1 VLVCVVVGVAGYL
14 LVVEPFL
21 LRGWTVG
28 WIAGTLALAFAI
40 RAVLKSAFPREAYV
54 VPDPIPFRKLGEGG
68 FVQVGG
74 ASVQVRA
81 LFVIAVAI
89 GLALGSVWLLR
100 RTRLGWGLRAIVE
113 DVEGARL
120 VGVPVDFLVPIA
132 FGLVGGLAAL
142 AAIVASP
149 SAPVT
154 LDTWPLVG
162 VKALAAAVVVR
173 FALPWPAFGAGLAL
187 GLGEA
192 ALAELSLGAFR
203 LEPGWAAVAPLVL
216 VVVVLAVRPPAE
228 ALDERE

>member
-1 VLVCVVVGVAGYL
+1 
-14 LVVEPFL
+14 
-21 LRGWTVG
+21 
-28 WIAGTLALAFAI
+28 
-40 RAVLKSAFPREAYV
+40 
-54 VPDPIPFRKLGEGG
+54 
-68 FVQVGG
+68 
-74 ASVQVRA
+74 VQVRA